1 MSHKLTRG
9 KLANIYKTVVR
20 HRVNTEEKSE
30 EKNIS
35 TNLSVKT
42 TLEGLLQYSVRQLKK
57 KNQGYV
63 VHTFQCESPGW
74 NTEYN

>member
-1 MSHKLTRG
+1 MSHKLTCG
-9 KLANIYKTVVR
+9 KLANIYKTVVK

-42 TLEGLLQYSVRQLKK
+42 TLEGLL
-57 KNQGYV
+57 
-63 VHTFQCESPGW
+63 
-74 NTEYN
+74 